1 MASHKSQFSA
11 VLIIGEAA
19 DATGLFQYVGHTEE
33 FSGLAT
39 NSLYV
44 PVMGIST

>member
-1 MASHKSQFSA
+1 MVSHKSQISS
-11 VLIIGEAA
+11 VLVIGEAA
-19 DATGLFQYVGHTEE
+19 DERSLFQYVGHTEE

-44 PVMGIST
+44 LVMGRST